1 MQDQLFDMLV
11 NKDEITWQNLIYD
24 LVKSEQMD
32 PWDIDVGLLVKRY
45 LDTLKKLKEANF
57 LISGKVVLAAA
68 ILLYI
73 KSHKLINE
81 DIANLDLILFGKEEE
96 EFEGSLL
103 DELEEEKEYID
114 LSLIPK
120 VPHVRKRK
128 VSVDDL
134 IKALQKALE
143 VDKRRTLRRIRDQAL
158 KVEIPEKKVDI
169 SKLIKEVFDKI
180 KKFLSTKEVVTFN
193 ELVGSN
199 RKEDK
204 IQTFIPLLHLT
215 QQQEIDLNQEE
226 HFGEIKITL
235 YKNG

>member
-103 DELEEEKEYID
+103 DELEEEKEDID